1 MKPSPLFL
9 SEYDM
14 SLEITIFIITFT
26 AICLGCLVP
35 ASWLPPLRND
45 KWMHFIAFAVLSIM
59 AKIMT
64 STNAELVTWFCGLLL
79 AGLLIEI
86 LQHWVPGRSFCW
98 RDMAANTAGVGLIAF
113 VSLFI

>member
-1 MKPSPLFL
+1 
-9 SEYDM
+9 M
-14 SLEITIFIITFT
+14 SLEITIFTITFA

-45 KWMHFIAFAVLSIM
+45 KWMHFVAFAVLSIM

-64 STNAELVTWFCGLLL
+64 SSPSELAIWFCGLLV
-79 AGLLIEI
+79 AGLCIEI

-98 RDMAANTAGVGLIAF
+98 RDMAANTAGVGFIAL
-113 VSLFI
+113 VSFFM